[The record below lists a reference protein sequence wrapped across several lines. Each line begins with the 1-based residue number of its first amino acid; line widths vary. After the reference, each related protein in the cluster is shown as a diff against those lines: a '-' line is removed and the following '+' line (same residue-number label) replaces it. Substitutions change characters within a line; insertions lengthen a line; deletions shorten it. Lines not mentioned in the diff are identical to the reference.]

1 MQLNL
6 KTDYSLRLLLF
17 LAVHPGEVVPVG
29 RVAKVFGV
37 SSHHLAKVAQTLA
50 DLGFLAVQRGR
61 GGGIS
66 LAENPSQ
73 VSLSEVVRK
82 VEGSLALVECF
93 DPKTNTCVIA
103 PVCGLKKILHE
114 AQGAFFAVL
123 GKYSLADLLKNPA
136 ALRALLHQQEAL
148 QRGV

>member
-17 LAVHPGEVVPVG
+17 LAVHPEEVVPVG

-37 SSHHLAKVAQTLA
+37 SSHHLAKVAQTLT
-50 DLGFLAVQRGR
+50 DYGFLAVQRGR

-66 LAENPSQ
+66 LALNPSQ
-73 VSLSEVVRK
+73 ISLSEVVRK
-82 VEGSLALVECF
+82 VEGSLSLVECF

-114 AQGAFFAVL
+114 AQVAFFAVL
-123 GKYSLADLLKNPA
+123 GKYTLADLVKNPA
-136 ALRALLHQQEAL
+136 VLRALLHQQEAL